1 MRSERFSV
9 PKNQVVALTC
19 YQQGHLGDRDYI
31 TAIVT
36 QGVLGG
42 QFTLFLPDA
51 SGQFH
56 KAATSRC
63 PDFEQIL

>member
-9 PKNQVVALTC
+9 PKNQTVSLTC
-19 YQQGHLGDRDYI
+19 YRQGHLGDQDHI

-36 QGVLGG
+36 QSMFGD
-42 QFTLFLPDA
+42 QFTLFLPDE

-56 KAATSRC
+56 KAATSRY
-63 PDFEQIL
+63 PDFEQIQ

>member
-19 YQQGHLGDRDYI
+19 YQQGHLGDQNYI

-36 QGVLGG
+36 QGILGG
-42 QFTLFLPDA
+42 QFTLFLPDE

-56 KAATSRC
+56 KEATSRY
-63 PDFEQIL
+63 PDFEQIQ